1 MIFGLRYNSP
11 MFQVFIV
18 GMICFCCPGMY
29 NALSGIGGQGQ
40 SDSYAAANAGI
51 ALNVTFTLCS
61 LIGAPV
67 WVLKQQAIYHFIKKY

>member
-1 MIFGLRYNSP
+1 MGWIQYNSP
-11 MFQVFIV
+11 LVQVFIV

-40 SDSYAAANAGI
+40 STTEAATQAGT
-51 ALNVTFTLCS
+51 ALAITFTVCS

-67 WVLKQQAIYHFIKKY
+67 